1 MKSSFDNLSRALQ
14 TVNGGEGV
22 SLQAA
27 YAGSI
32 FVALLSRDPDKF
44 QASVDAL
51 SRTIT
56 LLTSQIDAIN
66 VFSPVV
72 GPRIYNRLKTLEKWV
87 DDGEFS
93 SLHRSKDSD
102 RGLATMR
109 DHIAAPDDPESMLRM
124 NPVINGTLRLSLLV
138 TYSEL
143 SMVTLNHPP
152 HVFSIRYLYFGLVS
166 VGPVDESKRSWHS
179 IQAVCNDHR
188 KELAITRNFRKTL
201 GLPKSTY
208 ILRLALRW
216 SE

>member
-72 GPRIYNRLKTLEKWV
+72 GPRIYTGSRPWKSGWMMGSSPVFTAQKTQTG
-87 DDGEFS
+87 D
-93 SLHRSKDSD
+93 
-102 RGLATMR
+102 
-109 DHIAAPDDPESMLRM
+109 
-124 NPVINGTLRLSLLV
+124 
-138 TYSEL
+138 
-143 SMVTLNHPP
+143 
-152 HVFSIRYLYFGLVS
+152 
-166 VGPVDESKRSWHS
+166 
-179 IQAVCNDHR
+179 
-188 KELAITRNFRKTL
+188 
-201 GLPKSTY
+201 
-208 ILRLALRW
+208 
-216 SE
+216 